1 MIKIE
6 LDYVYGGNLLK
17 KIIIGIA
24 VLFGLWLILD
34 LANINTSYVIPT
46 LIEWSTKFILPWIFL
61 YWFVRL
67 VKTREK

>member
-1 MIKIE
+1 M
-6 LDYVYGGNLLK
+6 K

-24 VLFGLWLILD
+24 ILLGLWLILN

>member
-24 VLFGLWLILD
+24 ILLGLWLILN